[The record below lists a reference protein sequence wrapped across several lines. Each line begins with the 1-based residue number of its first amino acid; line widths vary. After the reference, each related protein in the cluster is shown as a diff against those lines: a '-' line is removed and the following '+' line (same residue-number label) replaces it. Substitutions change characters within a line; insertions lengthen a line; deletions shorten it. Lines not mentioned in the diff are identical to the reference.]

1 MNESLSKLRTV
12 FVDVLGI
19 DPQSEVDSLTY
30 RGIKEWD
37 SVAHVQLVNA
47 IEREF
52 DVMLETDD
60 ILSMSSFTRAREIL
74 TAQGIKLND

>member
-1 MNESLSKLRTV
+1 MNESVAKLRSV
-12 FVDVLGI
+12 FVEVLG
-19 DPQSEVDSLTY
+19 VDEKSDVESLTY

-47 IEREF
+47 LERAF

-60 ILSMSSFTRAREIL
+60 ILSMSSFVRSKEIL
-74 TAQGIKLND
+74 TAQGIKFDD

>member
-1 MNESLSKLRTV
+1 MSNLAKLKNV
-12 FVDVLGI
+12 FSDILGV
-19 DPQSEVDSLTY
+19 DPQSDIESLTY

-47 IEREF
+47 LEREF
-52 DVMLETDD
+52 DIMLETDD

-74 TAQGIKLND
+74 TAQGINFDD